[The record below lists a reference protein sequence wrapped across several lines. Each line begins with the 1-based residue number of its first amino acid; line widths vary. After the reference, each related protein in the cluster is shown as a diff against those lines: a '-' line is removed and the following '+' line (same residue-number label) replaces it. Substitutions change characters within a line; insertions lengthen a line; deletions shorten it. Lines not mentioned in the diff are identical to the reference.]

1 MSPRST
7 LRSPR
12 TPSPRLR
19 LFAGIALL
27 ALVASACGSGELPQ
41 DVLSNLDGQQARDVD
56 RLWDIVF
63 PIATVIFF
71 LVQGLIV
78 FVVWRFR
85 ARSDEDNP
93 VQVHGNAKAELGWTI
108 APALILAVVGVFT
121 VVTVFDI
128 NERADASEVLSVNV
142 IGHQWWWEYEYP
154 EQAAVEGAFVTANEL
169 VIPTGRD
176 VQLRLTSADVIHSFW
191 PPKLAGKVDTVP
203 GRTNYM
209 KISADTP
216 GDYSGQC
223 AEYCGLSHANMRLR
237 VIALE
242 PAEFDEWVEDQMDE
256 APAAPTTTSTT
267 AAPTTTT
274 TEAEEV
280 AASAAA
286 GGATTSTTE
295 VEEPEVTPVGEDRE
309 LDTAN
314 GASLFLAKGCSGCH
328 TISGLEGANGRIG
341 PNLTHLYSRSTFA
354 GAIFDLNDRNLRR
367 WLRDPTAMKP
377 MNPDN
382 GQGMPNL
389 GLSEDEITQLIAYLE
404 TLK

>member
-1 MSPRST
+1 M
-7 LRSPR
+7 
-12 TPSPRLR
+12 
-19 LFAGIALL
+19 
-27 ALVASACGSGELPQ
+27 PQ

-71 LVQGLIV
+71 LVQGLVV

-93 VQVHGNAKAELGWTI
+93 VQVHGNAKAEIGWTI
-108 APALILAVVGVFT
+108 VPALILAVVGVFT

-154 EQAAVEGAFVTANEL
+154 EQAAVEDAFVTANEL

-209 KISADTP
+209 KVSADTP

-223 AEYCGLSHANMRLR
+223 AEYCGLSHANMRLK
-237 VIALE
+237 VTALE
-242 PAEFDEWVEDQMDE
+242 PDE
-256 APAAPTTTSTT
+256 
-267 AAPTTTT
+267 
-274 TEAEEV
+274 
-280 AASAAA
+280 
-286 GGATTSTTE
+286 
-295 VEEPEVTPVGEDRE
+295 
-309 LDTAN
+309 
-314 GASLFLAKGCSGCH
+314 
-328 TISGLEGANGRIG
+328 
-341 PNLTHLYSRSTFA
+341 
-354 GAIFDLNDRNLRR
+354 
-367 WLRDPTAMKP
+367 
-377 MNPDN
+377 
-382 GQGMPNL
+382 
-389 GLSEDEITQLIAYLE
+389 
-404 TLK
+404 

>member
-12 TPSPRLR
+12 IR

-27 ALVASACGSGELPQ
+27 ALVASACGSGEMPQ

-93 VQVHGNAKAELGWTI
+93 VQVHGNAKAEIGWTI

-154 EQAAVEGAFVTANEL
+154 EQAAVENAFVTANEL
-169 VIPTGRD
+169 VIPTGQD

-242 PAEFDEWVEDQMDE
+242 PAEFEEWVENQMDE
-256 APAAPTTTSTT
+256 APTAPTTTTT
-267 AAPTTTT
+267 TTAPTTTT
-274 TEAEEV
+274 TEAPGG
-280 AASAAA
+280 AAGAAA
-286 GGATTSTTE
+286 GRTTTTTE
-295 VEEPEVTPVGEDRE
+295 PEEPETTPVGEDEE
-309 LDTAN
+309 LDVAN
-314 GASLFLAKGCSGCH
+314 GASLFVAKGCSGCH

-354 GAIFDLNDRNLRR
+354 GAIFDLDDRNLRR
-367 WLRDPTAMKP
+367 WLRDPPGMKP